1 MGDVRKLV
9 DALRAAGVT
18 VHEWTGWDGRGNQK
32 TPQIQIKGA
41 ILHHTATAYGSA
53 FPGLVSS
60 TRPDMYGAMLCN
72 FAGNSDGSLTVIGSG
87 LAWHAGGGYGPNQGP
102 LAPYANNR
110 NYYTVGL
117 EIVYPGTSPMTDAQ
131 YNTTLIFSKVVAD
144 TFCGGDLEYVRGHSE
159 VNGKGYEGKW
169 DPGYASG
176 SKSYDMNLLRSQAR
190 SVVTNPIEEVE
201 PMFAVLDLPA
211 TPENVVYERVIGLPD
226 ANGASG
232 ISGRWVHLHN
242 GNSEAKIAV
251 AHWRLN
257 DGSLAHMVPD
267 ATVIPALGRTNGIQ
281 APVNAHSLVVDYT
294 ATLGMSV
301 VIEAK

>member
-18 VHEWTGWDGRGNQK
+18 VHEWTGWQGRGNQGVSE
-32 TPQIQIKGA
+32 IEIKGA
-41 ILHHTATAYGSA
+41 ILHHTATPYGSA
-53 FPGLVSS
+53 FAGLVSS
-60 TRPDMYGAMLCN
+60 TRPDMRGAMLCN

-131 YNTTLIFSKVVAD
+131 YATTLIFSKVVAD
-144 TFCGGDLEYVRGHSE
+144 TFCGGDIECVRGHLE
-159 VNGKGYEGKW
+159 VNGRGYEGKW
-169 DPGYASG
+169 DPGRG
-176 SKSYDMNLLRSQAR
+176 NGISYDMNLLRSQAR

-201 PMFAVLDLPA
+201 PMFDVVTLPA
-211 TPENVVYERVIGLPD
+211 HPNGSPAFEQPIGLPD
-226 ANGASG
+226 VGGATA
-232 ISGRWVHLHN
+232 ISERYVHLHA
-242 GNSEAKIAV
+242 GNADVTLAV
-251 AHWRLN
+251 AHWRMN
-257 DGSLAHMVPD
+257 DGSFAPMVPD
-267 ATVIPALGRTNGIQ
+267 GTVIPALGRTSGML
-281 APVNAHSLVVDYT
+281 APANAHSLVVDYN
-294 ATLGMSV
+294 APYGLSV

>member
-18 VHEWTGWDGRGNQK
+18 VHEWTGWQGRGNQG
-32 TPQIQIKGA
+32 ISEIEIKGA
-41 ILHHTATAYGSA
+41 ILHHTATPYGSA
-53 FPGLVSS
+53 FAGLVSS
-60 TRPDMYGAMLCN
+60 TRPDMRGAMLCN

-131 YNTTLIFSKVVAD
+131 YATTLIFSKVVAD
-144 TFCGGDLEYVRGHSE
+144 TFCDGDIECVRGHLE
-159 VNGKGYEGKW
+159 VNGRGYEGKW
-169 DPGYASG
+169 DPGRG
-176 SKSYDMNLLRSQAR
+176 NGISYDMNLLRSQAR

-201 PMFAVLDLPA
+201 PMFDVVTLPA
-211 TPENVVYERVIGLPD
+211 HPNGSPAFEQPIGLPD
-226 ANGASG
+226 VGGATA
-232 ISGRWVHLHN
+232 ISERYVHLHA
-242 GNSEAKIAV
+242 GNADVTLAV
-251 AHWRLN
+251 AHWRMN
-257 DGSLAHMVPD
+257 DGSFAPMVPD
-267 ATVIPALGRTNGIQ
+267 GTVIPALGRTSGML
-281 APVNAHSLVVDYT
+281 APANAHSLVVDYN
-294 ATLGMSV
+294 APYGLSV